1 MVYVVCVVRHVHR
14 LCAVFSACSTH
25 VETSRGEAFRTFF
38 TEERHRYQPAGDSG
52 AGTVSCVC
60 ESIRSITFS
69 VQPLL
74 LLLCRSVCAH
84 ASLERH
90 QVAKQSSLVGLW
102 EAHLLMADTAGEGST
117 DSPAAPMRCQ
127 QRVLLHVFDRDP
139 RQAGKVFVA
148 GPIGGD
154 DQAHAAGELGRRR
167 EVYRF
172 NLRLGLCVQGDAA
185 REVLTERQGVS
196 RTHYGGDG
204 SDPDAAAQTPNASE
218 SGRLSRQIS
227 QACLCLS
234 VHGFRV

>member
-1 MVYVVCVVRHVHR
+1 MLKPPGAR
-14 LCAVFSACSTH
+14 LLGPFSQRSAIAIRQL
-25 VETSRGEAFRTFF
+25 ETLAPGRL
-38 TEERHRYQPAGDSG
+38 
-52 AGTVSCVC
+52 VVC
-60 ESIRSITFS
+60 ESTRSITFS
-69 VQPLL
+69 VQQQQLQ
-74 LLLCRSVCAH
+74 LCRSVCAH

-90 QVAKQSSLVGLW
+90 QVAKQTSLVGLW
-102 EAHLLMADTAGEGST
+102 EAHLLMADTAGEGSS

-139 RQAGKVFVA
+139 PQAGKVFVA
-148 GPIGGD
+148 GPAGGD

-185 REVLTERQGVS
+185 RKVLTERQGVS
-196 RTHYGGDG
+196 RNHYGGDD
-204 SDPDAAAQTPNASE
+204 SDPDAAAQKAPG

-234 VHGFRV
+234 VHECA